1 MLYISSDHRGFGLK
15 KKLMEFLSNAK
26 IKFKD
31 LGAFEYSPDD
41 DLPVFAS
48 SVAKKVSKNSKKDKG
63 IVICGSGVGS
73 SIICNKFK
81 KVRAALCLTVN
92 VAKESR
98 EHHDANVLCLAADLT
113 DPSVAWMITKKWLT
127 NPAPSRSRYINRV
140 KMLDQIEKEN
150 FK

>member
-15 KKLMEFLSNAK
+15 NKLIEFLNNAK
-26 IKFKD
+26 IEHKD
-31 LGAFEYSPDD
+31 LGAFVYGPDD

-48 SVAKKVSKNSKKDKG
+48 SVAEKVSKNSKKNKG

-98 EHHDANVLCLAADLT
+98 EHHDANVLCLAAELT
-113 DPSVAWMITKKWLT
+113 DPSIAWMIVKKWLT
-127 NPAPSRSRYINRV
+127 TGSPTKQRYIKRM
-140 KMLDQIEKEN
+140 KMLEKIEKDN

>member
-1 MLYISSDHRGFGLK
+1 MIYIASDHRGFGLK
-15 KKLMEFLSNAK
+15 SKLIEFLSNAK
-26 IKFKD
+26 IEFKD

-48 SVAKKVSKNSKKDKG
+48 SVAKRVSKNSKKDKG

-73 SIICNKFK
+73 SIICNKYK

-98 EHHDANVLCLAADLT
+98 EHHNSNILCLAAELT
-113 DPSVAWMITKKWLT
+113 DPSVA
-127 NPAPSRSRYINRV
+127 
-140 KMLDQIEKEN
+140 
-150 FK
+150 